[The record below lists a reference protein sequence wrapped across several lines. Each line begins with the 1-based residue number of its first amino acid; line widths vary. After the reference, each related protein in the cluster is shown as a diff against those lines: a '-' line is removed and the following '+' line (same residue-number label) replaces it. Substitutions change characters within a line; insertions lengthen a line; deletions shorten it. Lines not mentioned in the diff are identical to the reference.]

1 MTNPKTMSSLP
12 PPTPQG
18 LKIIGEVILSLY
30 EVALRAARHP
40 PAGARKRLLGRPPSG
55 LTLHSRHATPLWN
68 ELVAQ
73 ARPWLRQRGQQA
85 HLGRLLGV
93 PRQRI
98 HACLIARK
106 ACLDTE
112 RSLLLLCWIVAQR
125 QGRDLLA

>member
-1 MTNPKTMSSLP
+1 MSYLP
-12 PPTPQG
+12 PPTPYG
-18 LKIIGEVILSLY
+18 LKIAGGLILALY
-30 EVALRAARHP
+30 EVALLSARHHE
-40 PAGARKRLLGRPPSG
+40 AGARKGSARRPQKG
-55 LTLHSRHATPLWN
+55 LTLHPRQATPIWN
-68 ELVAQ
+68 ELVVQ

-112 RSLLLLCWIVAQR
+112 RALLLLCWITARR